1 MATATSII
9 TLIIVIYAITLV
21 TLETSLLM
29 SRLMMIGIGLLSF
42 VGQILLTLSLQLEE
56 AGKVVFIRIT
66 ISGGPIDIVIL
77 ILILCLKVSI
87 MRKAGDILFAFLFQI
102 FIFQVHRRR
111 CVFSTFGFSIA
122 PSTNS
127 SLFPGLPWSLE
138 HRWCHPC
145 QCRSFHQWI
154 KQGWEQSN
162 MTAFIWCSSINLAF
176 LNLQNC

>member
-1 MATATSII
+1 MPSHVGPWRR
-9 TLIIVIYAITLV
+9 LSWCPIVQV
-21 TLETSLLM
+21 NDDWHRPSLLRRPNPAHPLT
-29 SRLMMIGIGLLSF
+29 SAGGGWQGRLHQDYY
-42 VGQILLTLSLQLEE
+42 QIT
-56 AGKVVFIRIT
+56 
-66 ISGGPIDIVIL
+66 IL

-111 CVFSTFGFSIA
+111 CVISTFWYSIA

-127 SLFPGLPWSLE
+127 SLFPGLPWRLE

-176 LNLQNC
+176 LF